1 MFERLKKTM
10 SKGIWHS
17 LAVIIVM
24 LIAGPEIMVSM
35 ELMAMVELLG
45 ASTFV
50 LMYVSGLK
58 LFFTKVLLKYKKFE
72 RHSVLFIPSLSN
84 LKQMPSLALH
94 AIPERTF
101 SICFF
106 GFIIVCMSYIYIRML
121 IGA

>member
-1 MFERLKKTM
+1 VFDLIKTKM

-24 LIAGPEIMVSM
+24 LIAGPEIMMSM

-50 LMYVSGLK
+50 LMYFSGLK
-58 LFFTKVLLKYKKFE
+58 LFLSKAFNKFKKFE
-72 RHSVLFIPSLSN
+72 SYSIFFIPSLDT
-84 LKQMPSLALH
+84 LKQMPILAIH
-94 AIPERTF
+94 AIPERTA

-106 GFIIVCMSYIYIRML
+106 GFIYIGMSCAIFNIMF
-121 IGA
+121 GV